1 MLLMSTR
8 VKNHGQLESHE
19 FDFFLICMS
28 CSYNTDLLELVQFYF
43 QSDTGILVMKDKFL
57 KNMSNIVP
65 FLISQSFKP
74 YL

>member
-19 FDFFLICMS
+19 FDFFSICMS

-43 QSDTGILVMKDKFL
+43 QSDRGILVMKGKFL
-57 KNMSNIVP
+57 KSMSNIVP